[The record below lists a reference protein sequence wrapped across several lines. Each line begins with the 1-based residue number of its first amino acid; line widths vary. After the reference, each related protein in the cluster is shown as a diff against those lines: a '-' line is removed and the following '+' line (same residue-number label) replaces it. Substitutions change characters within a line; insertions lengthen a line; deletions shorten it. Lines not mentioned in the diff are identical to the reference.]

1 MKKFALLA
9 VSLLSTMLMA
19 VDVYLAGDSTMATY
33 PPERA
38 PLTGWG
44 AVLHLF
50 AKDGVTIHNHAT
62 GGRSSKSFRSEGRW
76 DAIIN
81 QVKPGD
87 FVVIQFGHNDSA
99 TGEQNLYRYADPRTD
114 FPANLRRFIAE
125 VRAKGATPVLLP
137 LTVCAH
143 FNAKG
148 ESFLTST
155 QRAYYDAACEVART
169 ENVEFI
175 DCTKWMLAEFTRMG
189 KEAARNIFLMIPA
202 GQYPAYPD
210 GKEDGIHFQRNG
222 ALFVAAGIIQLA
234 KEQNLSFGNLFN
246 TTAKAE

>member
-1 MKKFALLA
+1 MKKLALLTL
-9 VSLLSTMLMA
+9 SLLSTMLMA

-50 AKDGVTIHNHAT
+50 AKDGVNIHNHAT

-76 DAIIN
+76 DAIIK

-99 TGEQNLYRYADPRTD
+99 KGEQNLYRYADPQTD
-114 FPANLRRFIAE
+114 FPANLRRYIAE
-125 VRAKGATPVLLP
+125 VRAKGATAVLLP

-143 FNAKG
+143 FNANG
-148 ESFLTST
+148 AFLSST
-155 QRAYYDAACEVART
+155 QQLYYDATCEVART
-169 ENVEFI
+169 EKVAFI

-189 KEAARNIFLMIPA
+189 KEEARNIFLMIPP
-202 GQYPAYPD
+202 GKYPAYPD

-222 ALFVAAGIIQLA
+222 ALFVAAGIIRLA
-234 KEQNLSFGNLFN
+234 KEQNLAFGELFN
-246 TTAKAE
+246 STAKAE